1 MSEHP
6 GTLLPRWIVPHV
18 DGVAALEISDP
29 LLFLIVDMKA
39 DDSPRP
45 SVGYRHRATAA

>member
-1 MSEHP
+1 MREYP
-6 GTLLPRWIVPHV
+6 GPLLPGRIVSHV
-18 DGVAALEISDP
+18 NGVAALEISDP